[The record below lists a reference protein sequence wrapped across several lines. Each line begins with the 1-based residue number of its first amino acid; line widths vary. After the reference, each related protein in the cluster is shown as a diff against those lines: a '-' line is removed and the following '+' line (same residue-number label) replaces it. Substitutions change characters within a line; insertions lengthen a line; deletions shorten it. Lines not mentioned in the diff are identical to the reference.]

1 MNAHCTED
9 RSCSV
14 CVDIARLSVEFDVQ
28 TLALCLP
35 LDMQENRELWNVV
48 LQDTP
53 CALLLSP
60 DVIKDDSELVQVCV
74 GVRFTPH
81 LASVLTRG
89 VGGSFDLEITNHT
102 NPRGV
107 GGSRGCLL
115 PTLTHQA
122 APARPQ
128 CPILAGATIA
138 IYSESSS
145 KNALAIGLA
154 KHM

>member
-1 MNAHCTED
+1 MACLD
-9 RSCSV
+9 R
-14 CVDIARLSVEFDVQ
+14 
-28 TLALCLP
+28 
-35 LDMQENRELWNVV
+35 
-48 LQDTP
+48 
-53 CALLLSP
+53 
-60 DVIKDDSELVQVCV
+60 
-74 GVRFTPH
+74 VRFTPH

-128 CPILAGATIA
+128 CPILAGAAIA

-145 KNALAIGLA
+145 KNALASSPD
-154 KHM
+154 